1 MFLIILHICLIIL
14 FTSRILWRNDLDPIA
29 RLAWFAVL
37 MLLPYIGI
45 AIYWL
50 FGENNIGKEASA
62 KYKAFFQQFKQ
73 RYPTLISTIN
83 YSPAQKLIEL
93 PYQPAF
99 NYASSINGFH
109 TLSGNSAELMPDA
122 QLARQRLI
130 KDIQQAK
137 DSVHI
142 LYYIWLED
150 HTGITV
156 AQALID
162 AAKRG
167 VTCRVMVD
175 GLGSRLFIKSSY
187 WQQMEQAGIQLA
199 VAFSLKNPIKTILTS
214 RLDLRNHRKITL
226 IDNKIVYCGSQNCAD
241 PEFRIKPKFAPWV
254 DILLRFEG
262 GVVQQMQLLFFSDW
276 LVATGEN
283 LIPLEFQPQPFK
295 IQDKGILAQVV
306 GDGPTERKN
315 ASPQLFATLF
325 SVAREQI
332 ILSTPYFVPDPM
344 TIESLC
350 AAALRGIKVTI
361 IFPKYNDSWIVSAAS
376 RSHYFAL
383 LNAGVTIY
391 EYKLGLLH
399 AKTLTIDNKVSFIG
413 STNLDLRSFNLNYE
427 NNILLQD
434 EKTTTAIYQ
443 RQLDYISQS
452 ELVTLTQ
459 IINQPIWKQIWQNV
473 IATLG
478 PVL

>member
-1 MFLIILHICLIIL
+1 MLLIILHICLIIL
-14 FTSRILWRNDLDPIA
+14 FTARILWRNDLDPIA

-62 KYKAFFQQFKQ
+62 KYKALFQQFKQ
-73 RYPTLISTIN
+73 RYPTLISTTN

-150 HTGITV
+150 HTGIAV

-199 VAFSLKNPIKTILTS
+199 VAFSLKNPLKTILTS

-283 LIPLEFQPQPFK
+283 LIPLEFQPQPFE

-459 IINQPIWKQIWQNV
+459 IKNQPIWKQIWQNV